1 MSEESP
7 RGRISERA
15 ARRYARDWVSTPMNT
30 RRRQQGLT
38 ITGFI
43 FVAIFAM
50 LVVMIGFRMVP
61 AYIEWYT
68 VQKVMANTLATSK
81 EGFTLYQFRR
91 DFDLKAAADYID
103 SVRGSDVEVVK
114 EGNQLVATASW
125 TKVLH
130 LVGNVS
136 LLLEFDASAKK

>member
-1 MSEESP
+1 
-7 RGRISERA
+7 
-15 ARRYARDWVSTPMNT
+15 MNH
-30 RRRQQGLT
+30 RQRQRGLT

-43 FVAIFAM
+43 FVVAVG
-50 LVVMIGFRMVP
+50 VVAVMVGARTIP

-68 VQKVMANTLATSK
+68 VQKVMANTLQSAK

-91 DFDLKAAADYID
+91 DFDLKASADYID
-103 SVRGSDVEVVK
+103 SVRGTDIEVTK

-125 TKVLH
+125 SRVLH

-136 LLLEFDASAKK
+136 LLLEFEATATK

>member
-1 MSEESP
+1 MKAL
-7 RGRISERA
+7 RA
-15 ARRYARDWVSTPMNT
+15 QR
-30 RRRQQGLT
+30 GLT
-38 ITGFI
+38 LVGFI
-43 FVAIFAM
+43 FVAALAIVA
-50 LVVMIGFRMVP
+50 VMIGFRMVP

-68 VQKVMANTLATSK
+68 VKKVMANTLQTSK

-91 DFDLKAAADYID
+91 DFDLKASADYID
-103 SVRGSDVEVVK
+103 SVRGADVEVTK

-136 LLLEFDASAKK
+136 LLLEFEATATK